1 MTAGITFFRSSGFP
15 FFTVARTWGEVHRT
29 KHEMTTFSMYP
40 ATHHVPAAGGRQP
53 VEPAP
58 DAVDRDDVE
67 VLAAGVVRAVHHG
80 AHRAR
85 QRDAELGPRRS
96 ATSWSGT
103 HILL

>member
-1 MTAGITFFRSSGFP
+1 MLRPHEVKSCSVYLLDCGQDH
-15 FFTVARTWGEVHRT
+15 VA
-29 KHEMTTFSMYP
+29 
-40 ATHHVPAAGGRQP
+40 AAGSRQP
-53 VEPAP
+53 VEPPP
-58 DAVDRDDVE
+58 DAVDRDHVE

>member
-1 MTAGITFFRSSGFP
+1 
-15 FFTVARTWGEVHRT
+15 
-29 KHEMTTFSMYP
+29 MTTFSMYP

-53 VEPAP
+53 VEPPP